1 MRPNRIKQMW
11 RDGKCVTMGWL
22 SVSHG
27 FTAEVMARQGF
38 DTLCVDM
45 QHGTTDM
52 NDVWPMLQAIS
63 QTDTVPVVRVPWND
77 PPTIMK
83 ALDLGAYGII
93 VPLINTAEDAAKA
106 VAACRYPPVG
116 MRSSGPVRAV
126 HYGGSDYLAKAND
139 EIVIM
144 AMIETKEGL
153 ANLDAICAT
162 PGLDAVYIG
171 PSDLSFALGHGAPGR
186 QPRSGA
192 HRHLRQDP
200 RGGAQARDQGG
211 HALRE
216 RGLCRRRGEAR
227 LRHGHA
233 DLRPGLDDRR
243 RPQAARRS
251 QGRDGVTPERFAR
264 GLTFDDYVRF
274 AGSPD
279 NLARE
284 GFDVR
289 RFSLT
294 RPRLDWSAYLRE
306 RYAKARL
313 TDDQAAAMQWL
324 AGQPGGPAKIAVI
337 AEDWSSD
344 CRRDLPYLARLAEA
358 GGLELRVF
366 VRDGDTM
373 LRKGLPDPAAG
384 GNADLVVAYANDKG
398 GQQFASVPVAVFY
411 SSDWGELYRYVEYPA
426 IYHKERLLGHL
437 RATQGDIAGMLESPF
452 FDVWAHAAIAEI
464 LSALYERRMA
474 LSQ

>member
-1 MRPNRIKQMW
+1 MW

-126 HYGGSDYLAKAND
+126 HYGGKAND

-171 PSDLSFALGHGAPGR
+171 PSDLSFALGMA
-186 QPRSGA
+186 
-192 HRHLRQDP
+192 P
-200 RGGAQARDQGG
+200 RGDNPDPVHIATCDKIREAAHKRGIKAVMHCASAAFAAGAVKRGFDMVMLTSDLASMIAGARKQ
-211 HALRE
+211 
-216 RGLCRRRGEAR
+216 
-227 LRHGHA
+227 
-233 DLRPGLDDRR
+233 LDDLK
-243 RPQAARRS
+243 AA
-251 QGRDGVTPERFAR
+251 TA
-264 GLTFDDYVRF
+264 
-274 AGSPD
+274 
-279 NLARE
+279 
-284 GFDVR
+284 
-289 RFSLT
+289 
-294 RPRLDWSAYLRE
+294 
-306 RYAKARL
+306 
-313 TDDQAAAMQWL
+313 
-324 AGQPGGPAKIAVI
+324 
-337 AEDWSSD
+337 
-344 CRRDLPYLARLAEA
+344 
-358 GGLELRVF
+358 
-366 VRDGDTM
+366 
-373 LRKGLPDPAAG
+373 
-384 GNADLVVAYANDKG
+384 
-398 GQQFASVPVAVFY
+398 
-411 SSDWGELYRYVEYPA
+411 
-426 IYHKERLLGHL
+426 
-437 RATQGDIAGMLESPF
+437 
-452 FDVWAHAAIAEI
+452 
-464 LSALYERRMA
+464 
-474 LSQ
+474 